1 MLEEVKPTIEN
12 CLQLCTD
19 ANEKYKAFLDNPP
32 KDELDM
38 IDWRVIY
45 NPLFE
50 FDFPEVYQNNEVVL
64 LFKEY
69 HEVSADYFYSL
80 MEKNELE
87 NITERVYIGFV
98 ISPKL
103 NLFYPGFTAVS
114 PKDVSKINIDL
125 INEALLNSHYN
136 SFYVDDQELDVDVN
150 TLSASAFAIYIAENK
165 TVVTEKSNGVKYLG
179 QLIIHKKN
187 LKEIDGFLSKEVV
200 FADLERVR

>member
-19 ANEKYKAFLDNPP
+19 ANEEYEAFLHNPP
-32 KDELDM
+32 KEDLDI

-87 NITERVYIGFV
+87 NFTERVYIGFL
-98 ISPKL
+98 ISP
-103 NLFYPGFTAVS
+103 
-114 PKDVSKINIDL
+114 
-125 INEALLNSHYN
+125 
-136 SFYVDDQELDVDVN
+136 EL
-150 TLSASAFAIYIAENK
+150 T
-165 TVVTEKSNGVKYLG
+165 YL
-179 QLIIHKKN
+179 
-187 LKEIDGFLSKEVV
+187 
-200 FADLERVR
+200 